1 MIVTPTTLGALA
13 LNTNTAV
20 KFAVLQRGTSYLKV
34 TSVPDTNGEV
44 NVTFYVDS
52 TYAEVY
58 QTKYLAA
65 TTVCW
70 FVDLTQ

>member
-1 MIVTPTTLGALA
+1 MITTPTTLGALT

-20 KFAVLQRGTSYLKV
+20 KFAVLQRGVSYLQV
-34 TSVPDTNGEV
+34 TTPPDANGEV

-52 TYAEVY
+52 TYTEVY

-65 TTVCW
+65 TTPCW
-70 FVDLTQ
+70 TVDLTQ